1 MNDIIFD
8 YYRGVEA
15 EQYSFY
21 RIPKMLFTDTIF
33 QDLSCEAKVL
43 YGLMLDRMSLSL
55 KNHWMDEE
63 ERVYIIFTV
72 NNICDLMNC
81 GTQKAVRLRKELDV
95 KTGIGLIEKKRLGL
109 GKPNVIYVK
118 NFMIKDEEGEKQQTE
133 QRQSRIV
140 EIEELQDKR
149 QKFLNDEN
157 HNSGIV
163 KIINQENAESEVQN
177 SENHNSG
184 MMKMENQVVSETQLK
199 NSENHNSEKRNS
211 ENPLDYE
218 SKCQEFGKNQEKIIE
233 QKDSIAS
240 GAQFKNSENQNSR
253 VVKITNQEFSKSQ
266 FKNDENH
273 NSGIVK
279 ITTPEC
285 PKSQSNNTDI
295 NNTDFSE
302 NEYSDTESS
311 ETDFNET
318 DNILS
323 NLSHLSV
330 RKTAGMIDMVEEMEA
345 YRKIIRENISY
356 ECFEDSRYRQQ
367 EEVDELVEL
376 MVEVMVMP
384 DNSTVRIGGVDKP
397 VVIVKNRFMK
407 VEHGHIEYVVGCL
420 EKNTSKVGNIRA
432 YLLTTLYNSTMT
444 IENYYRAEVNHDMY
458 GGG

>member
-81 GTQKAVRLRKELDV
+81 GTQKAVRLLKELDV

-133 QRQSRIV
+133 QKQSRIV

-163 KIINQENAESEVQN
+163 KIINQENSESEVQ
-177 SENHNSG
+177 
-184 MMKMENQVVSETQLK
+184 

-273 NSGIVK
+273 NSEVVK
-279 ITTPEC
+279 NNILEFS
-285 PKSQSNNTDI
+285 KSQSNKTNI
-295 NNTDFSE
+295 NK
-302 NEYSDTESS
+302 
-311 ETDFNET
+311 T
-318 DNILS
+318 DNNQSILS
-323 NLSHLSV
+323 KNVDLSE
-330 RKTAGMIDMVEEMEA
+330 DEMDKINHC
-345 YRKIIRENISY
+345 RKIVKEQISY
-356 ECFEDSRYRQQ
+356 TAFEQNKFYRI
-367 EEVDELVEL
+367 ELVDELVEL
-376 MVEVMVMP
+376 MTEIFMMP
-384 DNSTVRIGGVDKP
+384 DEAFERVNGTEKSIA
-397 VVIVKNRFMK
+397 VIKSRFCK
-407 VEHGHIEYVVGCL
+407 INQLHIEYVL
-420 EKNTSKVGNIRA
+420 DSMQKNQTNIGNIKA
-432 YLLTTLYNSTMT
+432 YLLTALYNSTITMDSYYQARVNYDLR
-444 IENYYRAEVNHDMY
+444 ENF
-458 GGG
+458 

>member
-1 MNDIIFD
+1 MQEIQFD
-8 YYRGVEA
+8 YFRGMEA
-15 EQYSFY
+15 EQYTFY
-21 RIPKMLFTDTIF
+21 RIPKILFTAECFKTI
-33 QDLSCEAKVL
+33 SCEAKVL
-43 YGLMLDRMSLSL
+43 YGLLLDRMSLSI
-55 KNHWMDEE
+55 KNRWFDEE
-63 ERVYIIFTV
+63 DRVYIIFTV
-72 NNICDLMNC
+72 EEIAELMNC
-81 GTQKAVRLRKELDV
+81 GTQKAVRLLKELDSE
-95 KTGIGLIEKKRLGL
+95 KGIGLVEKRRLGL

-118 NFMIKDEEGEKQQTE
+118 NFMVKQPEKEEKEPEKPVNTQ
-133 QRQSRIV
+133 
-140 EIEELQDKR
+140 
-149 QKFLNDEN
+149 NCEN
-157 HNSGIV
+157 H
-163 KIINQENAESEVQN
+163 
-177 SENHNSG
+177 
-184 MMKMENQVVSETQLK
+184 
-199 NSENHNSEKRNS
+199 
-211 ENPLDYE
+211 
-218 SKCQEFGKNQEKIIE
+218 
-233 QKDSIAS
+233 
-240 GAQFKNSENQNSR
+240 NSR
-253 VVKITNQEFSKSQ
+253 VVKTTIQECAESQ

>member
-1 MNDIIFD
+1 MQEIQFD
-8 YYRGVEA
+8 YFRGMEA
-15 EQYSFY
+15 EQYTFY
-21 RIPKMLFTDTIF
+21 RIPKILFTAECFKTI
-33 QDLSCEAKVL
+33 SCEAKVL
-43 YGLMLDRMSLSL
+43 YGLLLDRMSLSI
-55 KNHWMDEE
+55 KNRWFDEE
-63 ERVYIIFTV
+63 DRVYIIFTV
-72 NNICDLMNC
+72 EEIAELMNC
-81 GTQKAVRLRKELDV
+81 GTQKAVRLLKELDSE
-95 KTGIGLIEKKRLGL
+95 KGIGLVEKRRLGL

-118 NFMIKDEEGEKQQTE
+118 NFMVKQPKKEEKEPEKPVNTQ
-133 QRQSRIV
+133 
-140 EIEELQDKR
+140 
-149 QKFLNDEN
+149 NCEN
-157 HNSGIV
+157 H
-163 KIINQENAESEVQN
+163 
-177 SENHNSG
+177 
-184 MMKMENQVVSETQLK
+184 
-199 NSENHNSEKRNS
+199 
-211 ENPLDYE
+211 
-218 SKCQEFGKNQEKIIE
+218 
-233 QKDSIAS
+233 
-240 GAQFKNSENQNSR
+240 NSR
-253 VVKITNQEFSKSQ
+253 VVKTTIQECPKSQ

-356 ECFEDSRYRQQ
+356 ECFADSRYRQQ

>member
-1 MNDIIFD
+1 MQKIQFD
-8 YYRGVEA
+8 YFTGMEA

-21 RIPKMLFTDTIF
+21 RVPKVLFTESCFKT
-33 QDLSCEAKVL
+33 LSCEAKVL
-43 YGLMLDRMSLSL
+43 YGLMLDRMSLSI
-55 KNHWMDEE
+55 KNRWLDSED
-63 ERVYIIFTV
+63 RVYIIFTV
-72 NNICDLMNC
+72 EEIAELMNC
-81 GTQKAVRLRKELDV
+81 GTQKAVKLVKELDSNN
-95 KTGIGLIEKKRLGL
+95 GIGLIEKKRLGL

-118 NFMIKDEEGEKQQTE
+118 NFMIREVPDQKPMDSCADLQSEQKNHRKCADLQSEQGNHEECANLQSEAENREKTGT
-133 QRQSRIV
+133 
-140 EIEELQDKR
+140 
-149 QKFLNDEN
+149 FLNCEN
-157 HNSGIV
+157 HHSGVV
-163 KIINQENAESEVQN
+163 KSTIQDCVESQLQN
-177 SENHNSG
+177 GENHNSG
-184 MMKMENQVVSETQLK
+184 MMKTTI
-199 NSENHNSEKRNS
+199 
-211 ENPLDYE
+211 
-218 SKCQEFGKNQEKIIE
+218 QECAE
-233 QKDSIAS
+233 
-240 GAQFKNSENQNSR
+240 
-253 VVKITNQEFSKSQ
+253 SQ

-279 ITTPEC
+279 ITTLEC

-356 ECFEDSRYRQQ
+356 ECFADSRYRQQ

>member
-1 MNDIIFD
+1 MQEIQFD
-8 YYRGVEA
+8 YFRGMEA
-15 EQYSFY
+15 EQYTFY
-21 RIPKMLFTDTIF
+21 RIPKILFTAECFKTI
-33 QDLSCEAKVL
+33 SCEAKVL
-43 YGLMLDRMSLSL
+43 YGLLLDRMSLSI
-55 KNHWMDEE
+55 KNRWFDEE
-63 ERVYIIFTV
+63 DRVYIIFTV
-72 NNICDLMNC
+72 EEIAELMNC
-81 GTQKAVRLRKELDV
+81 GTQKAVRLLKELDSE
-95 KTGIGLIEKKRLGL
+95 KGIGLVEKRRLGL

-118 NFMIKDEEGEKQQTE
+118 NFMVKQPEKEEKEPEKPVNTQ
-133 QRQSRIV
+133 
-140 EIEELQDKR
+140 
-149 QKFLNDEN
+149 NCEN
-157 HNSGIV
+157 H
-163 KIINQENAESEVQN
+163 
-177 SENHNSG
+177 
-184 MMKMENQVVSETQLK
+184 
-199 NSENHNSEKRNS
+199 
-211 ENPLDYE
+211 
-218 SKCQEFGKNQEKIIE
+218 
-233 QKDSIAS
+233 
-240 GAQFKNSENQNSR
+240 NSR
-253 VVKITNQEFSKSQ
+253 VVKTTIQECPKSQ